1 VNGYLFRLSMAM
13 PPCFPGQAHLRYR
26 APSVLDLNA
35 GRESVVLG
43 WIEQLSLLAQADD
56 GGGMGWLTIFTIWV
70 PIIVLFYFLLI
81 RPQRAE
87 QQKRQAMLDMVKK
100 NDRVVTIGGI
110 YGVVANVQRDEDEIT
125 LKVDESNNTRLRVTV
140 AAVARVIRDDADAK
154 ESEKS
159 S

>member
-1 VNGYLFRLSMAM
+1 M
-13 PPCFPGQAHLRYR
+13 PPCFPARAHLRYR
-26 APSVLDLNA
+26 APSFLDPNA

-43 WIEQLSLLAQADD
+43 WISQVSLLAQANDD
-56 GGGMGWLTIFTIWV
+56 GGMGWITIFTIWV

-87 QQKRQAMLDMVKK
+87 QQKRQAMLDTVKK

>member
-1 VNGYLFRLSMAM
+1 M
-13 PPCFPGQAHLRYR
+13 
-26 APSVLDLNA
+26 
-35 GRESVVLG
+35 LG